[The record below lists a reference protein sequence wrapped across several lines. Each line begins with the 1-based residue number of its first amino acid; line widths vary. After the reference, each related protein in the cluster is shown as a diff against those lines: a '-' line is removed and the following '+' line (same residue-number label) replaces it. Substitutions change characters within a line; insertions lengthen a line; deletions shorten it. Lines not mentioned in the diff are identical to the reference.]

1 MATLQD
7 RAKKPK
13 ILVLFQRKGSVER
26 AVLEQ
31 FPGGE
36 ITTVDLE
43 EKWKPTHCCDI
54 SDWVGMDRD
63 TSGRSPGVWT
73 SCGHHHPAPNIHGLS
88 REARPFLEGNPEIT
102 GTGT

>member
-13 ILVLFQRKGSVER
+13 LLVLFHGTGSVER

-43 EKWKPTHCCDI
+43 EKWKPTHCRDI

-63 TSGRSPGVWT
+63 TSGRSPMR
-73 SCGHHHPAPNIHGLS
+73 AY
-88 REARPFLEGNPEIT
+88 RPRCFDVLWVSPHCTEY
-102 GTGT
+102 